1 MGSRWR
7 GGEDGKKVVDL
18 MLTQVGKLC
27 SFESGHSRNALS
39 NQGGVMYTFISRS
52 KLILPLTRE
61 VFAGRGQRP
70 IIGRVRVCTRGT
82 GPGAPYLGNYLGSD
96 EGDRTFYS
104 HPSLFVNDGTFDDGG
119 GFVSVGLEGDMLVVR
134 ERNPNKKEVGT
145 TQLRTAAP
153 VETALVSIDVLLD
166 FAARFAAQGS
176 RCSSPGCENDS
187 ELKLRQCALVFSQ
200 GKDFVVCGPCC
211 DAKYGKKDPLSFD
224 DDEILVDGRLLP
236 VGAPVTFFAS
246 R

>member
-1 MGSRWR
+1 
-7 GGEDGKKVVDL
+7 
-18 MLTQVGKLC
+18 
-27 SFESGHSRNALS
+27 
-39 NQGGVMYTFISRS
+39 MYTHLPYSR
-52 KLILPLTRE
+52 LILPLTRE

-70 IIGRVRVCTRGT
+70 IIGHVRVCTRGM
-82 GPGAPYLGNYLGSD
+82 GPSAVYIGNYLWSD

-104 HPSLFVNDGTFDDGG
+104 HPSLFVNGGTFDDGG

-134 ERNPNKKEVGT
+134 KRNPNEKEVGT
-145 TQLRTAAP
+145 TQLCTAAP

-176 RCSSPGCENDS
+176 RCSSPGCENDNQL
-187 ELKLRQCALVFSQ
+187 ELRQCALVLSQ
-200 GKDFVVCGPCC
+200 GKSFVVCGPCC

-236 VGAPVTFFAS
+236 VGAPVTCFAP